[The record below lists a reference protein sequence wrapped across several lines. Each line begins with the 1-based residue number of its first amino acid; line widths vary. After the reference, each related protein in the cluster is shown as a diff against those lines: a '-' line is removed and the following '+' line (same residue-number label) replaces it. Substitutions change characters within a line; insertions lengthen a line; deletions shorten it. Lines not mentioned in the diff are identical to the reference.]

1 MTLVVPIHKVVSGKD
16 LDVPDIVRSYLN
28 STVNPVIYVIFN
40 RDFRLPFREILLCR
54 CRGMNAR
61 LRSQK
66 YALEY
71 GMATSNASQ
80 GGGGY
85 TAGTVGVGFSGP
97 GCGYSFSG
105 PSLPNNENNNII
117 SSITGIT
124 SVHSQ
129 GMNLCNKAKSQKNSH
144 NNTMNTYQLERFKNH
159 TNLGFK
165 HSGQIDNLNLSTGR
179 YTRHQS
185 GSVSF
190 NR

>member
-1 MTLVVPIHKVVSGKD
+1 M
-16 LDVPDIVRSYLN
+16 DVPDVVRSICLWLGYLN
-28 STVNPVIYVIFN
+28 STINPIIYVIFN

-71 GMATSNASQ
+71 GVATSNASQ

-85 TAGTVGVGFSGP
+85 TGGTVGVGFTGA
-97 GCGYSFSG
+97 GCRFSISG
-105 PSLPNNENNNII
+105 PSLTNNENNNIN
-117 SSITGIT
+117 SSINGIT
-124 SVHSQ
+124 SVYS
-129 GMNLCNKAKSQKNSH
+129 GGINLYNKTRSPNNSY
-144 NNTMNTYQLERFKNH
+144 NNTVNTYQLERFRNQS
-159 TNLGFK
+159 NLGFR
-165 HSGQIDNLNLSTGR
+165 HSGQIDNLNTSTGR
-179 YTRHQS
+179 YTRYQS